1 MAAYPKALRAMESRD
16 FRVFLGGG
24 IISSIG
30 SNMQI
35 AALAWVVQAQTGSAT
50 RTTAIAFIGIIPLLL
65 LGPTAGVLADRLPRR
80 KLLVATNILNGLQAL
95 ALWGAW
101 VGDAGDSYW
110 LLFGLSLLGGI
121 FTAIQTPA
129 WQSLPAELVRR
140 DHLLNAI
147 TLNSTQFNIARA
159 LGPLAAGFSI
169 ERWGA
174 GAAFGINAASYM
186 AVIAALLMMGPSPAV
201 HAPAD
206 ELTNFQRW
214 RLGLQHIFE
223 HPALR
228 LVIGVHMVF
237 ALVIPPV
244 IYLIAK
250 LSQDELHVGAGS
262 YGALLG
268 VFGIGAII
276 AAVLLG
282 SNEDRVRRSRA
293 LTLGIVMAV
302 VAMAGLSA
310 ARNYIGAL
318 AAMVV
323 LGAAYLVVV
332 SVDHGAIQT
341 FTDDQYR
348 GRVTSVWLMTFGLCM
363 PFGVLGQGALTD
375 AIGVRSVFALDA
387 VVMLTLI
394 IVLSTRQVLTRLD
407 ADTGVYSNSL
417 P

>member
-1 MAAYPKALRAMESRD
+1 M
-16 FRVFLGGG
+16 FLGGG

-80 KLLVATNILNGLQAL
+80 KLLVATNLLNGLQAL
-95 ALWGAW
+95 TLWGVW
-101 VGDAGDSYW
+101 VGDAVDSYW

-169 ERWGA
+169 EHWGA

-214 RLGLQHIFE
+214 RLGLQHILE

-310 ARNYIGAL
+310 ARIYIGAL

-394 IVLSTRQVLTRLD
+394 VVLSTRQVLTRLD
-407 ADTGVYSNSL
+407 ADTGIYSNSL